1 MSVVLNSVHSRTIN
15 NLESARISVPPLIKP
30 APSAAEDGGT
40 DKMSAEQGY
49 VWRVELEKTEPY
61 WRGQSSSAPT
71 GPGLHSMPADPV
83 SRS

>member
-1 MSVVLNSVHSRTIN
+1 MSVALNSVHSRTIN

-30 APSAAEDGGT
+30 ARSAAEDGGT